1 MRTNI
6 ANFLACSFS
15 YYIEDKNLTLDH
27 EDLDENNQ
35 MILKFLD
42 NLFSLIPTTVSKCW
56 TKFNQYFEF
65 WYEFSKKT
73 EAAGRYMVKKE
84 VVKHFIDYFLDK
96 KSPLKIYKDR
106 PQIGSSYANPNFGML
121 LKTIESVIEFYLAH
135 KIELSKEE
143 RVILM
148 NFNFVEKLIHDGY
161 ESIAA
166 KIVKI
171 ICPNN
176 LHASEKIAIVLMKG
190 ISKSNYENIQP
201 YLDVVHEFVLI

>member
-1 MRTNI
+1 M
-6 ANFLACSFS
+6 
-15 YYIEDKNLTLDH
+15 
-27 EDLDENNQ
+27 
-35 MILKFLD
+35 
-42 NLFSLIPTTVSKCW
+42 
-56 TKFNQYFEF
+56 
-65 WYEFSKKT
+65 
-73 EAAGRYMVKKE
+73 
-84 VVKHFIDYFLDK
+84 
-96 KSPLKIYKDR
+96 IYKDR
-106 PQIGSSYANPNFGML
+106 PTIGSSYANPNFGML

-190 ISKSNYENIQP
+190 ISKANYENIQP
-201 YLDVVHEFVLI
+201 YLDVLHEFVLIDDEHQLLRVKWIIGKQTLVVSTISKTLSAMNAYSLEDRIYEFNSAISLESGSSLLEPLFVNNRRT